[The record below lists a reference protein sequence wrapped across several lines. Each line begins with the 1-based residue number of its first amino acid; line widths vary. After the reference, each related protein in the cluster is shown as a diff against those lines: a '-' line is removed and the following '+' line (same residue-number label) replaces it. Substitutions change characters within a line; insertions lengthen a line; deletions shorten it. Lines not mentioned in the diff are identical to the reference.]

1 MDYKSKYLKYKQK
14 YIYLKNYYG
23 GSFNNFNKET
33 LEEELINFISHE
45 ILELNKNNNIII
57 IDIDNDNDKSYLLSK
72 NTLLTWDNIKKQSIQ
87 IKQILF
93 NFRKKIVDTLIKKIF
108 DVFPDCLINDCISNA
123 SGSVGPE
130 ATLDSDYDLTIAGH
144 YKVSQMIQIFN
155 SVIEKVFKASPSEV
169 FDTNLYGYSFL
180 IPPNSTS
187 NNRLIWD
194 IDQIGKYS
202 CLFSNE
208 IKSYE
213 QDEWAYLRLFSFC
226 YKHNQPI
233 RFLNEK
239 INNFFIDGLF
249 KMQPTKKAN
258 NYILQMKEFENLINT
273 NTDLKTNKMN
283 NKELELVKK
292 QVIDSL
298 SHMNYYG
305 DETYFTQGAFIHV
318 VGTMFY
324 YRKEENY
331 KKVLLFKSY
340 YLIHSM
346 IENLAYFIHAFEKKK
361 NIIYAVKYYHRFFDA
376 FNLFI
381 IMKDLKINNLNKIL
395 VELDFMK
402 SKLRNR
408 TNDEIL
414 QVMNSEKYYDTSE
427 KYILSKIDSLN
438 NYINNIMRQ
447 TNNIIYNQE
456 NYYIE
461 SLLNILIYCI
471 NNDKTSTNISI
482 TNDRGY
488 YNVII
493 M

>member
-23 GSFNNFNKET
+23 GATNNSFNKEQ
-33 LEEELINFISHE
+33 LEEELVNFISHE
-45 ILELNKNNNIII
+45 ISELNKNNNIII
-57 IDIDNDNDKSYLLSK
+57 IDNDKSYLLSK
-72 NTLLTWDNIKKQSIQ
+72 GTLLTWDNIKKQSIQ

-108 DVFPDCLINDCISNA
+108 DVFPDCLLNDCISNA

-194 IDQIGKYS
+194 IDQIGKYT

-208 IKSYE
+208 IKSNN
-213 QDEWAYLRLFSFC
+213 QDRWAYLRLLSFC
-226 YKHNQPI
+226 YNHNRYI
-233 RFLNEK
+233 TFLNKE
-239 INNFFIDGLF
+239 INNFFINGLF
-249 KMQPTKKAN
+249 KMKPLNKAK
-258 NYILQMKEFENLINT
+258 NYILKMKEFENLINT
-273 NTDLKTNKMN
+273 NTDTNLKNNIMI
-283 NKELELVKK
+283 NKELVKQ

-346 IENLAYFIHAFEKKK
+346 IENLAYFIHAYEK
-361 NIIYAVKYYHRFFDA
+361 NESIIYAIKYYHRFFDA

-381 IMKDLKINNLNKIL
+381 IMKDLKIVNLNELL
-395 VELDFMK
+395 VKLDFMK

-414 QVMNSEKYYDTSE
+414 QVMNSEKYYDTQE
-427 KYILSKIDSLN
+427 KYILYKIDILN
-438 NYINNIMRQ
+438 NHINNIMEQ
-447 TNNIIYNQE
+447 TGNTIYIQK

-471 NNDKTSTNISI
+471 NKDKDSTNISI
-482 TNDRGY
+482 TNNEGY
-488 YNVII
+488 YEVNL
-493 M
+493 

>member
-1 MDYKSKYLKYKQK
+1 MDYKLKYLKYKQK
-14 YIYLKNYYG
+14 YINLKNYHG
-23 GSFNNFNKET
+23 GSSNKFNKEI
-33 LEEELINFISHE
+33 LENELVKFILDE
-45 ILELNKNNNIII
+45 ISELNKKNKNDIII
-57 IDIDNDNDKSYLLSK
+57 IDNNKSYLLSK
-72 NTLLTWDNIKKQSIQ
+72 NTLLTWDNIKNQSVQ

-93 NFRKKIVDTLIKKIF
+93 DFRKKIVDTLIKDIF
-108 DVFPDCLINDCISNA
+108 DSFPECLVNNNKCISNA

-144 YKVSQMIQIFN
+144 YQVSIMIQIFN

-187 NNRLIWD
+187 KNRLIWE

-226 YKHNQPI
+226 YKHNHPI

-239 INNFFIDGLF
+239 INKFFIDGLF

-273 NTDLKTNKMN
+273 NTDLQTNKMN

-298 SHMNYYG
+298 SNMNYYG

-324 YRKEENY
+324 YRKEQNY

-361 NIIYAVKYYHRFFDA
+361 SIIYAVKYYHRFFDA

-381 IMKDLKINNLNKIL
+381 IMKELNINDLNKLL

-414 QVMNSEKYYDTSE
+414 QVMNDERYYDTPE
-427 KYILSKIDSLN
+427 KYILYKIDILN
-438 NYINNIMRQ
+438 NHINSIMEQ
-447 TNNIIYNQE
+447 TGNIIYNQE

-461 SLLNILIYCI
+461 SLFNILIYCI

-488 YNVII
+488 YEVNL
-493 M
+493 

>member
-1 MDYKSKYLKYKQK
+1 MDYKLKYLKYKQK
-14 YIYLKNYYG
+14 YIHLKNHYG
-23 GSFNNFNKET
+23 GSSKQFNKDT
-33 LEEELINFISHE
+33 LENELVNFILAK
-45 ILELNKNNNIII
+45 ILELNKYNNNNIII
-57 IDIDNDNDKSYLLSK
+57 IDNKSYLLSK

-93 NFRKKIVDTLIKKIF
+93 DFRKKIVDALINKIF
-108 DVFPDCLINDCISNA
+108 KVFPACLNNICISNA

-144 YKVSQMIQIFN
+144 YQVSTMIQIFN

-180 IPPNSTS
+180 IPQNSTS
-187 NNRLIWD
+187 KNRLIWE

-208 IKSYE
+208 IKSYK
-213 QDEWAYLRLFSFC
+213 QDKWAYLRLFSFC
-226 YKHNQPI
+226 YNHYTRI
-233 RFLNEK
+233 RFLNEE
-239 INNFFIDGLF
+239 INNFFINGLF
-249 KMQPTKKAN
+249 KMKATEKAN
-258 NYILQMKEFENLINT
+258 NYISQMKEFENLINT
-273 NTDLKTNKMN
+273 NTDTILETDKIIDK
-283 NKELELVKK
+283 ELVKQ

-324 YRKEENY
+324 YRKEENH

-361 NIIYAVKYYHRFFDA
+361 SIIYAVKYYHRFFDA

-381 IMKDLKINNLNKIL
+381 IMKELNINNLNKLL

-408 TNDEIL
+408 TNNEIL
-414 QVMNSEKYYDTSE
+414 QVMNDERYYDTPE
-427 KYILSKIDSLN
+427 KYILYKIDILN
-438 NYINNIMRQ
+438 NHINNIMEQ
-447 TNNIIYNQE
+447 TKNTIYNQE

-461 SLLNILIYCI
+461 SLFNILIYCI
-471 NNDKTSTNISI
+471 SKDNSSTNISI
-482 TNDRGY
+482 TNNRGY
-488 YNVII
+488 YQVKL
-493 M
+493 